1 MPSLSRSSQSSARS
15 QSLQK
20 KKVIINV
27 YDLLPPGRLSS
38 IVWTLGVALLHSGV
52 VINDREYAFGGH
64 DRRGFTGVYWTKPKT
79 EPPGGTFRS
88 EILHGFTYA
97 SDQEIEQIIREASS
111 EFLGPTYNLLTRN
124 CNHFTSHLCVALTGR
139 AAPAFLNRAASIGVA
154 LPCVVPAG
162 WIEPPECEVADDW
175 TDHDE
180 NARLTRNAG
189 GASSASR
196 RRSGDEAW
204 ESSNEGDCASDDGE
218 AERQLRKRE
227 RIKRMKGRESVE
239 LRDTDGREVPAAGR
253 ARVGR
258 RM

>member
-1 MPSLSRSSQSSARS
+1 MPPPSRLSRSSARS
-15 QSLQK
+15 QGLQK

-64 DRRGFTGVYWTKPKT
+64 DRRGLTGVYWTKPKT

-97 SDQEIEQIIREASS
+97 SDQEIEEIIRDASN

-124 CNHFTSHLCVALTGR
+124 CNHFTSHLCMALTGQ

-162 WIEPPECEVADDW
+162 WIEPPECEVADDG
-175 TDHDE
+175 TDHGE

-189 GASSASR
+189 DAGSTSR
-196 RRSGDEAW
+196 RRPGDEAW
-204 ESSNEGDCASDDGE
+204 ESSSEGEYTSGDSEDEGQ
-218 AERQLRKRE
+218 RRKRE
-227 RIKRMKGRESVE
+227 WTRKMKRRESGE
-239 LRDTDGREVPAAGR
+239 LRDTGGREVPAAER
-253 ARVGR
+253 ARLDR
-258 RM
+258 TM

>member
-1 MPSLSRSSQSSARS
+1 MPPPLRSPRSSTRS

-64 DRRGFTGVYWTKPKT
+64 DRRGLTGVYWTKPKT
-79 EPPGGTFRS
+79 EPPGGTFRL

-97 SDQEIEQIIREASS
+97 SDQEIEEIIRDAYA

-124 CNHFTSHLCVALTGR
+124 CNHFTSHLCIALTGQ
-139 AAPAFLNRAASIGVA
+139 AAPTFLNRAASIGVA

-162 WIEPPECEVADDW
+162 WIEPPECGVADDGV
-175 TDHDE
+175 DHDE

-189 GASSASR
+189 DAGSAPR
-196 RRSGDEAW
+196 RRPGDDAW
-204 ESSNEGDCASDDGE
+204 ESSSQGEYTSDDGE
-218 AERQLRKRE
+218 DERQWGGRGW
-227 RIKRMKGRESVE
+227 IKGVKGSGSCEARNTEGREM
-239 LRDTDGREVPAAGR
+239 PAAGR
-253 ARVGR
+253 ARVDR
-258 RM
+258 IV